1 MNVFHIGTIAF
12 ETADT
17 KRELKSIGGI
27 SGYIIE
33 LINYSLSKGI
43 RIGFIGKIYNYSK
56 NKNLSYIQVQNKVT
70 STNKFLIHLLYK
82 SLITKLPPKAIIHAH
97 RPDHLA
103 AFIIFNNRPSVIS
116 LHGQQAH
123 TVNVRKGKLIRT
135 IYQVLEKYAV
145 KKAKALI
152 AVDPITKDFYSKL
165 YPKYQQKIHTIPTGV
180 NTNVFYS
187 TEKSISR
194 KKLGF
199 KESDKII
206 IYVGRIEPPK
216 RIDIIIEAL
225 RLIVQKDNN
234 YKMVLVG
241 DGVLMDDMK
250 SLSSNLNLNDNIY
263 FMGVRKRNELPLLFN
278 SADVSVLISDNEG
291 SPLSVKESLACGI
304 PVVANAVGDISEL
317 IKDSHNGF
325 IINKNDIHDIA
336 NKLQLSIQNTKVF
349 KQNCIDSIKSYTI
362 SHVSDDVIKL
372 YNKILN
378 EQ

>member
-12 ETADT
+12 ETKDT

-27 SGYIIE
+27 SGHIIE
-33 LINYSLSKGI
+33 LINYSLLKGI

-56 NKNLSYIQVQNKVT
+56 NKNLSYIQIQNKVT

-82 SLITKLPPKAIIHAH
+82 SLVTKIPEKAIIHSH

-103 AFIIFNNRPSVIS
+103 AFILFNNRPSVIS

-123 TVNVRKGKLIRT
+123 TVNIRKGKPVRA

-152 AVDPITKDFYSKL
+152 AVDSITKDFYSKL
-165 YPKYQQKIHTIPTGV
+165 YPQHQHKIRTIPTGV
-180 NTNVFYS
+180 NTNVFYP
-187 TEKSISR
+187 TKKSVSR

-225 RLIVQKDNN
+225 RLIIQQDNN
-234 YKMVLVG
+234 YKLVLVG

-263 FMGVRKRNELPLLFN
+263 FMGVRKRNELPELFN

-317 IKDSHNGF
+317 IKNSHNGF
-325 IINKNDIHDIA
+325 IIDKNDIHDIA
-336 NKLQLSIQNTKVF
+336 NKLQLAIQNTEVF
-349 KQNCIDSIKSYTI
+349 KQNCIDSIQPYTI
-362 SHVSDDVIKL
+362 SKVSEDIIEL
-372 YNKILN
+372 YKKILN
-378 EQ
+378 E